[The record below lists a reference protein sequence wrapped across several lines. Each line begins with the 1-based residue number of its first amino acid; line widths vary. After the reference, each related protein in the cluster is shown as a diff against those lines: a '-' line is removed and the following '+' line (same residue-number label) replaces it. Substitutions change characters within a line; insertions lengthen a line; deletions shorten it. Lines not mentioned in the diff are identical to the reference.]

1 MQILSI
7 GRLLF
12 VLVAFASNLLLS
24 GLSLAQEAKNTNQPL
39 SGYELDIGL
48 NHSPPFVYINGAFT
62 DLKGIDVDIIR
73 ELQRRTG
80 FKLKRDR
87 FHMMGFENL
96 ISLATKGQMDL
107 AAGAISITD
116 NRAKIFTQSPGI
128 FHSTQVVIT
137 PTNSNIRSINDLVGK
152 KVAAEVG
159 TNSADILPANI
170 AKQIDIHHEVTTFM
184 LFYAV
189 LSGHA
194 DALVTEEPM
203 AHAIIKSW
211 ADDKLKIAFKLE
223 GSQSNFGY
231 MMKKDSKV
239 SHVLYV
245 TLEQMKA
252 DGTVDKI
259 IAKYLPEYN
268 HYQNINAHG
277 HSIAQQSHVIAD
289 Q

>member
-1 MQILSI
+1 MQLLSI
-7 GRLLF
+7 SRLLF
-12 VLVAFASNLLLS
+12 VFVAFAGNLLLS
-24 GLSLAQEAKNTNQPL
+24 SLALAQEAKNTNQPL
-39 SGYELDIGL
+39 SCYELDIGL

-80 FKLKRDR
+80 FKLKRNR

-96 ISLATKGQMDL
+96 LNLAAKGELDL

-116 NRAKIFTQSPGI
+116 DRAKIFTQSPGL
-128 FHSTQVVIT
+128 FQSTQVVVT
-137 PTNSNIRSINDLVGK
+137 STNSNIRSINDLVGK
-152 KVAAEVG
+152 KVAAEAG
-159 TNSADILPANI
+159 TNSEDILPANI
-170 AKQIDIHHEVTTFM
+170 AKDIDLHHEVTTFM

-189 LSGHA
+189 LRGHA

-203 AHAIIKSW
+203 ARAIIKSW

-223 GSQSNFGY
+223 DSQSNFGY

-239 SHVLYV
+239 SHVLYA

-252 DGTVDKI
+252 DGTVNKI

-268 HYQNINAHG
+268 H
-277 HSIAQQSHVIAD
+277 
-289 Q
+289 